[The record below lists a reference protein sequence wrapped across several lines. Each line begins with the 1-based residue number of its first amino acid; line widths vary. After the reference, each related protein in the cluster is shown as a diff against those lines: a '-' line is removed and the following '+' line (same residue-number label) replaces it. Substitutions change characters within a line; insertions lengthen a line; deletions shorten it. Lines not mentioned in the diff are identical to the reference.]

1 MGGEVSSKT
10 HELTREEQRALDHM
24 AETSDFWSR
33 IRASAAEYDGL
44 TEKQYERFL
53 QQVERDSWMAGAQRV
68 NGVPVRN
75 KFRTGGRKPRCA
87 DREKPYCESEATV
100 VVGTY
105 AYCSEHAEAARE
117 SLDQWKAS
125 RGARKDSAQKGEA
138 DSPAPVH
145 STGNAVARMFDE
157 LDGDVPF

>member
-1 MGGEVSSKT
+1 VGGEVSSKT
-10 HELTREEQRALDHM
+10 HELTREEQRALDRM

-44 TEKQYERFL
+44 TEKQYNLFV
-53 QQVERDSWMAGAQRV
+53 QQVERDSWKAGALRV

-105 AYCSEHAEAARE
+105 AYCGEHAEAARE
-117 SLDQWKAS
+117 SLEQWKSS
-125 RGARKDSAQKGEA
+125 REVTKGVAQKGEA
-138 DSPAPVH
+138 NSPASAH
-145 STGNAVARMFDE
+145 STANVVARMFDE
-157 LDGDVPF
+157 LDGKTPL